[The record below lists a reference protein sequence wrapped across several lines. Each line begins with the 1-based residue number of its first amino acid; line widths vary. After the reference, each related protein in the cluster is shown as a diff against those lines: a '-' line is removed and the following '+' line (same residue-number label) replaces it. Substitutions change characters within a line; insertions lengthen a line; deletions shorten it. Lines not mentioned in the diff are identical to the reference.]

1 MADIYSSY
9 FQQGIYF
16 APPKNSIK
24 GVVIHNDASSWGAKA
39 WESQLIA
46 KVNNGTLD
54 TGFAAYYVDRND
66 TLVFQP
72 VNYQEW
78 HTATYEGNANYIGLE
93 SCQSMSASDEE
104 FIANEDETLM
114 IAGELLES
122 YGLPVNEYTVRLHHE
137 FSATACPHRSMEL
150 HGNGGAYYGAG
161 TQNCKA
167 YFIDRIKKL
176 RSGEVQIGD
185 TTKVA
190 AVVEKSILD
199 EDVELPKS
207 DTPYYEATVSIDYYL
222 ESQPSLDS
230 EDKEFVA
237 AGTRVRVY
245 EKKDGWSRVN
255 YKDSDQWIE
264 DKYLTECE

>member
-1 MADIYSSY
+1 MADIYSKY

-16 APPKNSIK
+16 APPKNSIS

-39 WESQLIA
+39 WESQLEA

-104 FIANEDETLM
+104 FIANEDATLM

-122 YGLPVNEYTVRLHHE
+122 YGLPVNENTVRLHHE

-150 HGNGGAYYGAG
+150 HGGGGAYYGDG
-161 TQNCKA
+161 TANCKA

-176 RSGEVQIGD
+176 RSGEVEIGE
-185 TTKVA
+185 TTA
-190 AVVEKSILD
+190 TEVVEKSILD
-199 EDVELPKS
+199 EDVTLEKS

-222 ESQPSLDS
+222 ESQPDLAS

-264 DKYLTECE
+264 DKYLTEVD

>member
-1 MADIYSSY
+1 MADIYSKY

-16 APPKNSIK
+16 APPKNSIS

-39 WESQLIA
+39 WESQLEA

-104 FIANEDETLM
+104 FIANEDATLM

-122 YGLPVNEYTVRLHHE
+122 YGLPVNENTVRLHHE

-150 HGNGGAYYGAG
+150 HGGGGAYYGDG
-161 TQNCKA
+161 TANCKA

-176 RSGEVQIGD
+176 RSGEIEIGD
-185 TTKVA
+185 VTNVVE
-190 AVVEKSILD
+190 VVEKSILD
-199 EDVELPKS
+199 EDVELPKR
-207 DTPYYEATVSIDYYL
+207 DQAYYEATVSIDYYL